1 MIISHIKEY
10 HKGWFVGDFSPALY
24 RNKEFEI
31 GHHKHTKGE
40 PTFPH
45 FHKLTTE
52 MNYILKGKLKVSGR
66 ILQEGDIWIYEPGET
81 SDVTFLDD
89 SELIVIRWPSIP
101 TDKYEA
107 HRS

>member
-52 MNYILKGKLKVSGR
+52 MNISSKESSKFPAVFCKKATFGF
-66 ILQEGDIWIYEPGET
+66 T
-81 SDVTFLDD
+81 SLERLPMSHF
-89 SELIVIRWPSIP
+89 
-101 TDKYEA
+101 
-107 HRS
+107 